1 MDCRY
6 HQQDDSP
13 SLHNQILGLQPPY
26 FFERETPYHSQVFP
40 GRSHDLLRLST
51 WQTTPRHADKDD
63 RSYQASASK
72 SRKTKFIR
80 CAVLSLLHS
89 TSDESS
95 SFFNTTM
102 ERLKRSK
109 IAHWSNKLAV
119 ESEPNLTSAQLMLFN
134 HDLKPVRKD
143 LLSTSKLFF

>member
-1 MDCRY
+1 
-6 HQQDDSP
+6 
-13 SLHNQILGLQPPY
+13 
-26 FFERETPYHSQVFP
+26 
-40 GRSHDLLRLST
+40 
-51 WQTTPRHADKDD
+51 
-63 RSYQASASK
+63 
-72 SRKTKFIR
+72 
-80 CAVLSLLHS
+80 
-89 TSDESS
+89 
-95 SFFNTTM
+95 M